1 MKNDTVPEGYRKDP
15 QGRLVAEE
23 LILPIDQERDR
34 LVMELVNKAIGL
46 HSLLVDF
53 KKDAFGDI
61 DAFVDLSMEQYR
73 ARVGGIKGNVT
84 LRSFDG
90 EYQVIRA
97 IQEAIRFDERLQAAK
112 SLIDECLTE
121 WVEGARDELK
131 AIINDAFAVDK
142 AGNIRTAQV
151 LGLRR
156 LAITDERW
164 QRAMQAIG
172 EAVQVIGSKS
182 YVRIY
187 KRDAHGKYQ
196 AIPLDLAAV

>member
-1 MKNDTVPEGYRKDP
+1 MNDTVPEGYRKDP
-15 QGRLVAEE
+15 QGRLVSEE

-34 LVMELVNKAIGL
+34 LVMEIVNKAIGL
-46 HSLLVDF
+46 HRLLADF
-53 KKDAFGDI
+53 KKGTFGDI

-187 KRDAHGKYQ
+187 KRDADGKYQ

>member
-1 MKNDTVPEGYRKDP
+1 MNDTVPEGYRKDP
-15 QGRLVAEE
+15 QGRLVSEE

-34 LVMELVNKAIGL
+34 LVMEIVNKAIGL
-46 HSLLVDF
+46 HHLLADF
-53 KKDAFGDI
+53 KKGTFGDI
-61 DAFVDLSMEQYR
+61 EAFVDLSMEQYR
-73 ARVGGIKGNVT
+73 ARVGGVKGNVT

-187 KRDAHGKYQ
+187 KRDADGKYQ